1 MKIVNPLLFFTL
13 YSGLITAMKNQS
25 YIELGVINSYSYVD
39 GAQLDA
45 SGSIVTSFQSSLK
58 LTNIDISGYG
68 NDGGTYFTDL
78 MMQIAVKM
86 INENP
91 YILPNTTVILR
102 RFNDMDPTRHI
113 GNNVSTV
120 TTGFATIT
128 AMEIGK
134 QKDLFGLVSAEYS
147 SVLNYVG
154 ELTSVYKI
162 PTCGLSQLSPRF
174 SDKNLYPYFFRM
186 ISGMT
191 GSRGLGNNY
200 VKLFRSWNVNRVGI
214 IVQQD
219 VTYSYLAAIDMKRVF
234 SMNGILLLAEC
245 SGRTGLSLQDIAW
258 IATCLKTADTRY
270 IVILGNP
277 DFVSKVYYYAG
288 SRHGLVNAD
297 HVWTSPVSPLPYTDP
312 VTLFGPDYYNYLPG
326 FIQFSSNPTFNVTD
340 LNLFSEIV
348 RQAAI
353 IADYPLTVDIVSFFD
368 TPTAFDC
375 AMTLMIGLDRM
386 LKENG
391 GFPKNWR
398 DLLNHTAFSNT
409 GYNGL
414 VQAPTILSAEGDLVL
429 GFTACVYNGTMFTC
443 NNFGKTNDAGF
454 SYYMKPQFF
463 GGSYI
468 PPPDSPPIQEI
479 TYFWETIATQHGQII
494 VVLISLGLIV
504 CLLCLKFLV
513 ENRRK
518 SVVRAKILS
527 HSVSIVLG
535 IMIIYA
541 SLALYLNEATVVT
554 CNLRIWMLA
563 FGCSLCL
570 AAFIFKNIFISQV
583 ISARKKLKREY
594 IQHLELSRELC
605 LTATVLVENIIVII
619 YALKGG
625 SVPSYAP
632 VGLNSINVCK
642 STSSSEHWET
652 AIYAYNIALAV
663 ALLPTVY
670 FQYSLALFEYL
681 IPIQLD
687 HPRFIAQFVTKK
699 ENYARLEFRNI
710 VVEVVG
716 LDGTNVGDEV
726 MAKFQEMK
734 QTFQRRI
741 AAALEK
747 SDTEAVLKKVF
758 SHEILSNGGVNGA
771 MSNDE
776 Q

>member
-1 MKIVNPLLFFTL
+1 
-13 YSGLITAMKNQS
+13 
-25 YIELGVINSYSYVD
+25 
-39 GAQLDA
+39 
-45 SGSIVTSFQSSLK
+45 
-58 LTNIDISGYG
+58 
-68 NDGGTYFTDL
+68 
-78 MMQIAVKM
+78 
-86 INENP
+86 
-91 YILPNTTVILR
+91 
-102 RFNDMDPTRHI
+102 
-113 GNNVSTV
+113 
-120 TTGFATIT
+120 
-128 AMEIGK
+128 
-134 QKDLFGLVSAEYS
+134 
-147 SVLNYVG
+147 
-154 ELTSVYKI
+154 
-162 PTCGLSQLSPRF
+162 
-174 SDKNLYPYFFRM
+174 
-186 ISGMT
+186 
-191 GSRGLGNNY
+191 
-200 VKLFRSWNVNRVGI
+200 
-214 IVQQD
+214 
-219 VTYSYLAAIDMKRVF
+219 
-234 SMNGILLLAEC
+234 
-245 SGRTGLSLQDIAW
+245 
-258 IATCLKTADTRY
+258 
-270 IVILGNP
+270 
-277 DFVSKVYYYAG
+277 
-288 SRHGLVNAD
+288 
-297 HVWTSPVSPLPYTDP
+297 
-312 VTLFGPDYYNYLPG
+312 
-326 FIQFSSNPTFNVTD
+326 
-340 LNLFSEIV
+340 
-348 RQAAI
+348 
-353 IADYPLTVDIVSFFD
+353 
-368 TPTAFDC
+368 
-375 AMTLMIGLDRM
+375 M

-429 GFTACVYNGTMFTC
+429 GFTACVYNGTMFAC

-468 PPPDSPPIQEI
+468 PPPDGPPIQEI
-479 TYFWETIATQHGQII
+479 TYFSETIETQHGQII
-494 VVLISLGLIV
+494 VILISLGLIV

-518 SVVRAKILS
+518 SVVRAKIFT

-605 LTATVLVENIIVII
+605 LTATVLIENIIVII

-670 FQYSLALFEYL
+670 FVRNMQSIHNEFILLGTIFVLLAIFFGFVRILDSNPTRSSTFYRAICIWFSATVILVLFLGPVMYKMHRDTFL
-681 IPIQLD
+681 DTIQKRILNNMSNQKQKSNMTTSRGFSKSVSIMSPKLGVRSQLGSPGSYHRRD
-687 HPRFIAQFVTKK
+687 HDLKCVIFRWKMSHTFFWSTWTAGKITFNCTASRMWIALEQIMDFQCFGLENIQVTKK

>member
-1 MKIVNPLLFFTL
+1 MKIVNPLLFFAL
-13 YSGLITAMKNQS
+13 YSGLTTAMKNQS

-58 LTNIDISGYG
+58 LANIDISGYG

-191 GSRGLGNNY
+191 GSSGLGNNY
-200 VKLFRSWNVNRVGI
+200 VKLFRSWNVSRVGI

-219 VTYSYLAAIDMKRVF
+219 VIYSYL
-234 SMNGILLLAEC
+234 GTYLLLIPFPYRLH
-245 SGRTGLSLQDIAW
+245 SGDRHEKGVFNEWDSVTSRMQRSNRAQ
-258 IATCLKTADTRY
+258 
-270 IVILGNP
+270 
-277 DFVSKVYYYAG
+277 S
-288 SRHGLVNAD
+288 SRHCMDRNMSKNSRYALHFNAD
-297 HVWTSPVSPLPYTDP
+297 HILKDRTV
-312 VTLFGPDYYNYLPG
+312 FGPDYYNYLPG

-386 LKENG
+386 VKENG

-429 GFTACVYNGTMFTC
+429 GFTACVYNGTMFAC

-468 PPPDSPPIQEI
+468 PPPDGPPIQEI
-479 TYFWETIATQHGQII
+479 TYFSETIETQHGQII
-494 VVLISLGLIV
+494 VILISLGLIV

-518 SVVRAKILS
+518 SVVRAKIFT

-541 SLALYLNEATVVT
+541 SLALYLNEATVFT

-605 LTATVLVENIIVII
+605 LTATVLIENIIVII

-670 FQYSLALFEYL
+670 F
-681 IPIQLD
+681 
-687 HPRFIAQFVTKK
+687 VTKQ

-734 QTFQRRI
+734 QTFQRRN
-741 AAALEK
+741 AAAQEK
-747 SDTEAVLKKVF
+747 SDTEEVLKKVF